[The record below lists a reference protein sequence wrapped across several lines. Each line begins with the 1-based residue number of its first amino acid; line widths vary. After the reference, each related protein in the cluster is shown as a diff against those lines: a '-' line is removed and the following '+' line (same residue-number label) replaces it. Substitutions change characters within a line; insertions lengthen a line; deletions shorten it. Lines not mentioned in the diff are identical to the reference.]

1 MRHTDNPQQ
10 GNQKMTYE
18 FDAGNTSSDA
28 IGPFLNWHARETL
41 DGEISSRSFSV
52 RTEDGRTDVT
62 ERMKK
67 GVMFDLDTLKTGWC
81 YSDGTP
87 GVAPEWM
94 WNDTPARFNV
104 PQPADRGTERWK
116 KGFSVRVALNKGDD
130 GAVTWSQAGAGAWA
144 GLVNLMREVRQD
156 GGSGDTVVVALSD
169 FAQEIKFK
177 KGGTSAPIFTV
188 KKWAP
193 RPECLKEQT
202 VVEETVEEFD
212 DEF

>member
-1 MRHTDNPQQ
+1 
-10 GNQKMTYE
+10 MTYE
-18 FDAGNTSSDA
+18 FDEGNTSSEA

-41 DGEISSRSFSV
+41 DGEIPSRTFSV

-62 ERMKK
+62 AQMKK
-67 GVMFDLDTLKTGWC
+67 GVAFDLEKTLKTGWC
-81 YSDGTP
+81 FSDGTP
-87 GVAPEWM
+87 GIAPEWL

-144 GLVNLMREVRQD
+144 GLVNLMREVKQD
-156 GGSGDTVVVALSD
+156 GGSGETVVAALSD
-169 FAQEIKFK
+169 VEEIKFK
-177 KGGTSAPIFTV
+177 KGGTSAPIFTI

-193 RPECLKEQT
+193 RPECLEEQI
-202 VVEETVEEFD
+202 VVEEIVEEAVEEFV